1 MPGRITAEQTRSEE
15 EDAISSRSDQYSSGE
30 EFEVKAILAEKT
42 EDGRMLYLISWAGYP
57 EEKSTWEAE
66 KDISTD
72 ILDQWEEKKLQAENR
87 EEPFDVAWF
96 EARVR

>member
-42 EDGRMLYLISWAGYP
+42 EDGRMLYLISWGVYP

-66 KDISTD
+66 KNISTD
-72 ILDQWEEKKLQAENR
+72 ILD
-87 EEPFDVAWF
+87 D
-96 EARVR
+96 

>member
-1 MPGRITAEQTRSEE
+1 
-15 EDAISSRSDQYSSGE
+15 
-30 EFEVKAILAEKT
+30 
-42 EDGRMLYLISWAGYP
+42 MLYLISWGVYP